1 MASGSGV
8 VDTVGVVAAE
18 DENNNTAQLVTAQ
31 NLTTTD
37 KLEWNENK
45 CRTINYQNVLNKFGQ
60 MWITK
65 SLTCS
70 KTDGQWTA

>member
-37 KLEWNENK
+37 KLE
-45 CRTINYQNVLNKFGQ
+45 
-60 MWITK
+60 
-65 SLTCS
+65 
-70 KTDGQWTA
+70 